1 MLFHFSPSATIRR
14 VGSHTHSASTG
25 TENDPTL
32 SKTLFVRLAAAG
44 IVPLMLARQYRL
56 HPHLSALPNRL
67 FYQQRLSNG
76 VAASDRAAL
85 IPHLPPLSFIEIP
98 NGREMLSGPGGSFVN
113 SEECHAVT
121 QLSSALAHHVDASDI
136 GIISL
141 CAFNLSLAFSTC
153 FVRLRRSSIVCVH
166 MYLVQQTR
174 RKLSKSKRPFAPLW
188 WQTVRASCVQP
199 WTHSRAQSACV
210 GPVPEKIQN
219 APHLLTRV
227 FTRCVGSYF

>member
-1 MLFHFSPSATIRR
+1 MILNSNLVFDFTFALLIVSFSPSATIRR

-44 IVPLMLARQYRL
+44 IVPLMLAVQYRL
-56 HPHLSALPNRL
+56 HPHLSDLPNRL

-85 IPHLPPLSFIEIP
+85 IPHLPPLSFVEIP

-141 CAFNLSLAFSTC
+141 CAFDLTLAFFTYLIAPL
-153 FVRLRRSSIVCVH
+153 FINRVRPPVYCTDKAQAFKIQEAVCAIVVADGEGIVC
-166 MYLVQQTR
+166 
-174 RKLSKSKRPFAPLW
+174 S
-188 WQTVRASCVQP
+188 TVDAFQG
-199 WTHSRAQSACV
+199 A
-210 GPVPEKIQN
+210 E
-219 APHLLTRV
+219 RV
-227 FTRCVGSYF
+227 RFTIAL